1 MPFTT
6 NKGVRLHWDEQGS
19 GTPILL
25 VMGHSYSSKMW
36 YPVIPGLA
44 AKHRVIT
51 FDNRGTGESDTPAK
65 WSLKDMAS
73 DGFAVMDAAG
83 VDRAHIYG
91 VSMGGPIVQEMVL
104 QQPGRVRS
112 LIVGCSGALTADKPR
127 MPKWL
132 ANLYYLPPWVLKT
145 IRGNRGGDGYGSAA
159 DRAAVAFDVEMIA
172 KDKHSTRGVIT
183 QSHAIADYRTTR
195 EAIAGL
201 TLPALVIH
209 GDEDQLVPFKW
220 GQELAEI
227 LPNSR
232 FLHIPGAGHNYMMV
246 KPDKSVGAVLEFMG
260 EVDAGEGAAA

>member
-36 YPVIPGLA
+36 YPVIPALA

-51 FDNRGTGESDTPAK
+51 FDNRGVGESEAPAK

-73 DGFAVMDAAG
+73 DAIAVLDAAG

-91 VSMGGPIVQEMVL
+91 VSMGGPIVQEAVF
-104 QQPGRVRS
+104 QEPGRFRS
-112 LIVGCSGALTADKPR
+112 LIVGCSGALTAEKPR

-132 ANLYYLPPWVLKT
+132 ANLYYLPPWVIRM
-145 IRGNRGGDGYGSAA
+145 IRGRSAGGGQGSAA
-159 DRAAVAFDVEMIA
+159 DADAVAFDAEMIA
-172 KDKHSTRGVIT
+172 KDKHSIRGVIA
-183 QSHAIADYRTTR
+183 QSHAIADYCTTR
-195 EAIAGL
+195 EAVAGL
-201 TLPALVIH
+201 TLPSLVIH
-209 GDEDQLVPFKW
+209 GDEDTTVPFKW

-232 FLHIPGAGHNYMMV
+232 FVQIPGAGHNYMLV
-246 KPDKSVGAVLEFMG
+246 RPDKATEEVVRFLD
-260 EVDAGEGAAA
+260 EVDAKPSAVA